1 MEEMCTGN
9 VTGMSVATHIKE
21 KLGKD
26 VGTERMHR
34 GFLSDQQQLDYAPFS
49 QVLLRTWHQN

>member
-1 MEEMCTGN
+1 MCTGN